1 MPFRFLNSTID
12 DAIPGSDVKTRAHS
26 KASRNCVDTLMHYT
40 RSALESDALSHRLS
54 TVAAPAHALP
64 KLVLAFLLAIVA
76 SQSDLRAQTLAPPTA
91 STPQPAASASAGTEE
106 ETIEPTFETQKLART
121 YILDVPAPR
130 GQITDRNG
138 EPLAQNRLNYNLAIN
153 FPTPLDFSDAQALS
167 FAKEKIDKTA
177 RLIGRKI
184 KISDDAILRHYHN
197 RGIMPMEIAQNLT
210 QVEYEQIKN
219 EPPPGVIVRPTYVRV
234 YPNGKVA
241 GQIIGYTGKTG
252 RNPDGIVDNHET
264 LWPETEG
271 REGLEQTFNQMLAG
285 KHGEYKLT
293 FDKDG
298 RKTSEKLITPPEPGF
313 NVVTTIDLRL
323 QQLAEKAL
331 EAKAKRGAIVIIDP
345 NNGDIL
351 ALASWPTY
359 DPNLFVPSISAEQL
373 KTLQDDKDIPL
384 LPRAYRSSY
393 PPGSTFKIAVGIA
406 ALESGAVHPDDRY
419 ECVPSIQIGNV
430 TFHNWKKGNRGALN
444 FVQALTESCDTW
456 FYQVGI
462 RTGAQP
468 IIDWALQLGFGAK
481 CGIPLR
487 GEAEGR
493 VPNDEYMKATHGR
506 RLLNGDIANMSIGQG
521 DTQVTPLQMAQAMGV
536 VANGGTLYQTRLVQ
550 QVQTFDNQIVTAYQV
565 RAKRI
570 LNLSAETLDEVH
582 TGMIDVVNGAGGTA
596 HQATLDNAEVAGKTG
611 TAQWG
616 PKNKERT
623 AAWFAG
629 FLPAD
634 QPRYAF
640 AALYEGDV
648 GSKVHGGSAAAP
660 MIADVFKEVYKSE
673 KVVSQKQRRAREQP
687 EIRRAEPVE
696 EEDESD

>member
-1 MPFRFLNSTID
+1 MKSFWGTS
-12 DAIPGSDVKTRAHS
+12 GSLWIAFS
-26 KASRNCVDTLMHYT
+26 I
-40 RSALESDALSHRLS
+40 
-54 TVAAPAHALP
+54 
-64 KLVLAFLLAIVA
+64 LATPPSLLAQA
-76 SQSDLRAQTLAPPTA
+76 LAPPVVPGPSPTA
-91 STPQPAASASAGTEE
+91 IPQSEE
-106 ETIEPTFETQKLART
+106 ETIVPTFETQKLART

-138 EPLAQNRLNYNLAIN
+138 EPLAQNRLSYNLAVT
-153 FPTPLDFSDAQALS
+153 FPTPLDFSDAQVLS
-167 FAKEKIDKTA
+167 FVREKIDKTA
-177 RLIGRKI
+177 RRIGRKI
-184 KISDDAILRHYHN
+184 HISDEAILRHYRN
-197 RGIMPMEIAQNLT
+197 RGIMPLEIAQNLT

-219 EPPPGVIVRPTYVRV
+219 DPPLGVMVRPIYVRF
-234 YPNGKVA
+234 YPNGKLA
-241 GQIIGYTGKTG
+241 GQVIGYTGKTG
-252 RNPDGIVDNHET
+252 RNPDGIVGNHET

-271 REGLEQTFNQMLAG
+271 REGLEQTFNEMLTG
-285 KHGEYKLT
+285 KHGQYKLT

-298 RKTSEKLITPPEPGF
+298 RKTSEKLISPPEPGY
-313 NVVTTIDLRL
+313 NVVTTLDVRL
-323 QQLAEKAL
+323 QQLAEKTL
-331 EAKAKRGAIVIIDP
+331 EARAKRGAIVIIDP

-373 KTLQDDKDIPL
+373 NALQNDPDIPL

-406 ALESGAVHPDDRY
+406 ALETHAVDPDDRY
-419 ECVPSIQIGNV
+419 ECVPAIQIGNI
-430 TFHNWKKGNRGALN
+430 TFHNWKKGDRGALN

-462 RTGAQP
+462 KTGAGP
-468 IIDWALQLGFGAK
+468 IIDWALKLGFGAK

-493 VPNDEYMKATHGR
+493 VPNDQYMKATHGR

-521 DTQVTPLQMAQAMGV
+521 DILVTPLQMAQAIGI
-536 VANGGTLYQTRLVQ
+536 VANGGTFYQTRLVQ

-565 RAKRI
+565 RAKRT
-570 LNLSAETLDEVH
+570 LSLSPETLEELR
-582 TGMIDVVNGAGGTA
+582 TGMINVVNGAGGTA
-596 HQATLDNAEVAGKTG
+596 HQASLDNVEVAGKTG

-640 AALYEGDV
+640 AALFEGDV

-660 MIADVFKEVYKSE
+660 MIADVFREVYKGQ
-673 KVVSQKQRRAREQP
+673 KIVSQRQRRASQQP
-687 EIRRAEPVE
+687 EIRRAEPVV

>member
-1 MPFRFLNSTID
+1 MRSTW
-12 DAIPGSDVKTRAHS
+12 GNL
-26 KASRNCVDTLMHYT
+26 RNLWI
-40 RSALESDALSHRLS
+40 ALSILA
-54 TVAAPAHALP
+54 TPAA
-64 KLVLAFLLAIVA
+64 LLAQA
-76 SQSDLRAQTLAPPTA
+76 LAP
-91 STPQPAASASAGTEE
+91 SAASSVTPSGEE
-106 ETIEPTFETQKLART
+106 ETIVPTFETQKLART
-121 YILDVPAPR
+121 YILDVPGPR

-138 EPLAQNRLNYNLAIN
+138 APLAQNRLSYNLAIN

-167 FAKEKIDKTA
+167 FAREKIDSAGK
-177 RLIGRKI
+177 LIGRKLR
-184 KISDDAILRHYHN
+184 ISDEAILRHYRN
-197 RGIMPMEIAQNLT
+197 RGIMPLEIAQNLT
-210 QVEYEQIKN
+210 QSEYEQVKDN
-219 EPPPGVIVRPTYVRV
+219 LPAGMIVRPIYVRI

-271 REGLEQTFNQMLAG
+271 REGIEQTFNEMLTG

-298 RKTSEKLITPPEPGF
+298 RKTSEKLTTPPEPGY
-313 NVVTTIDLRL
+313 NVVTTLDLHL
-323 QQLAEKAL
+323 QQLAEKTL
-331 EAKAKRGAIVIIDP
+331 EAKAKRGAIVIVDP

-373 KTLQDDKDIPL
+373 KALQNDANIPL

-393 PPGSTFKIAVGIA
+393 PPGSTFKVAVGIA

-419 ECVPSIQIGNV
+419 QCVPAIQIGNV
-430 TFHNWKKGNRGALN
+430 TFHNWKKGDRGALN

-462 RTGAQP
+462 KTGAQP
-468 IIDWALQLGFGAK
+468 IIDSALKLGFGAK

-493 VPNDEYMKATHGR
+493 IPNDEYMKATHGR

-536 VANGGTLYQTRLVQ
+536 VANGGTFYQTRLVQ
-550 QVQTFDNQIVTAYQV
+550 QVQTFDHQVATAYQV
-565 RAKRI
+565 RAKRT
-570 LNLSAETLDEVH
+570 LELSPGTLDELR
-582 TGMIDVVNGAGGTA
+582 TGMINVVNGSGGTA
-596 HQATLDNAEVAGKTG
+596 HQASLDNVEVAGKTG

-616 PKNKERT
+616 PKEKERT
-623 AAWFAG
+623 APWFAG

-640 AALYEGDV
+640 AVLYEGDV
-648 GSKVHGGSAAAP
+648 GSNVHGGSTAAP
-660 MIADVFKEVYKSE
+660 MIADIFKEIYKGQQ
-673 KVVSQKQRRAREQP
+673 VTDRQRRERKP
-687 EIRRAEPVE
+687 EVRRAEPVE

>member
-1 MPFRFLNSTID
+1 M
-12 DAIPGSDVKTRAHS
+12 
-26 KASRNCVDTLMHYT
+26 ASARICENLRCLG
-40 RSALESDALSHRLS
+40 LALSIFAV
-54 TVAAPAHALP
+54 TATT
-64 KLVLAFLLAIVA
+64 
-76 SQSDLRAQTLAPPTA
+76 RAQTLMPTPAPSP
-91 STPQPAASASAGTEE
+91 SASPEE
-106 ETIEPTFETQKLART
+106 ETIVPTFETQKLART

-138 EPLAQNRLNYNLAIN
+138 AALAQNRLSYNLVIN

-167 FAKEKIDKTA
+167 VTREKIEKA
-177 RLIGRKI
+177 GKLIGRDLR
-184 KISDDAILRHYHN
+184 ISDDAILRHYRN
-197 RGIMPMEIAQNLT
+197 RGIMPLEVAQNLS
-210 QVEYEQIKN
+210 QQEYEKIKN
-219 EPPPGVIVRPTYVRV
+219 DLPAGMMVRPVYVRI

-264 LWPETEG
+264 LWPQTEG
-271 REGLEQTFNQMLAG
+271 REGLEQTFNEMLTG

-298 RKTSEKLITPPEPGF
+298 RKTSEKLITPPEPGY
-313 NVVTTIDLRL
+313 NVVTTLDLHL
-323 QQLAEKAL
+323 QELAEKAL
-331 EAKAKRGAIVIIDP
+331 AAKAKRGAMVIIDP

-359 DPNLFVPSISAEQL
+359 DPNVFVPSISADQL
-373 KTLQDDKDIPL
+373 KALQDDKDIPL

-406 ALESGAVHPDDRY
+406 ALESHAVYPNDRY

-430 TFHNWKKGNRGALN
+430 TFHNWKKSNRGALN

-462 RTGAQP
+462 KTGAGP

-493 VPNDEYMKATHGR
+493 IPNDEYMKATHGR
-506 RLLNGDIANMSIGQG
+506 KILNGDIANMSIGQG

-550 QVQTFDNQIVTAYQV
+550 QVQTFDHQIVTAYQLREK
-565 RAKRI
+565 RA
-570 LNLSAETLDEVH
+570 LDLSSETLDELH

-596 HQATLDNAEVAGKTG
+596 HQASLDNAEVAGKTG

-623 AAWFAG
+623 AAWFGG

-634 QPRYAF
+634 QPQYAF
-640 AALYEGDV
+640 AALYEGEV
-648 GSKVHGGSAAAP
+648 GSKVHGGSTAAP
-660 MIADVFKEVYKSE
+660 MIADIFKEIYKG
-673 KVVSQKQRRAREQP
+673 QQIAGHPRREREP
-687 EIRRAEPVE
+687 EVRRAEPVE

>member
-1 MPFRFLNSTID
+1 MRNLCLALVLF
-12 DAIPGSDVKTRAHS
+12 AVA
-26 KASRNCVDTLMHYT
+26 ASIGGQTLMPT
-40 RSALESDALSHRLS
+40 P
-54 TVAAPAHALP
+54 APSP
-64 KLVLAFLLAIVA
+64 SV
-76 SQSDLRAQTLAPPTA
+76 SP
-91 STPQPAASASAGTEE
+91 EE
-106 ETIEPTFETQKLART
+106 ETIIPTFETQKLART

-138 EPLAQNRLNYNLAIN
+138 ESLAQNKLSYNLTIS

-167 FAKEKIDKTA
+167 FAREKIDRTA
-177 RLIGRKI
+177 RLIGRKL

-197 RGIMPMEIAQNLT
+197 RGIMPMEIAQNLSEL
-210 QVEYEQIKN
+210 EYEQIKN
-219 EPPPGVIVRPTYVRV
+219 DPPPGVIVRPIYVRV

-271 REGLEQTFNQMLAG
+271 REGLEQTFNEMLTG

-298 RKTSEKLITPPEPGF
+298 RKTSEKLITPPDPGY
-313 NVVTTIDLRL
+313 NVVTTLDLRL

-331 EAKAKRGAIVIIDP
+331 EAKAKRGAMVIIDP

-373 KTLQDDKDIPL
+373 KLLQDDKDIPL

-406 ALESGAVHPDDRY
+406 ALESRAVYPDEQY
-419 ECVPSIQIGNV
+419 ECVPAIQIGNV

-462 RTGAQP
+462 KTGAQP
-468 IIDWALQLGFGAK
+468 IIDWALALGFGAK

-506 RLLNGDIANMSIGQG
+506 KLLNGDIANMSIGQG
-521 DTQVTPLQMAQAMGV
+521 DIQVTPLQMAQAMGI

-565 RAKRI
+565 RAKRT
-570 LNLSAETLDEVH
+570 LNLSSGTLDELH
-582 TGMIDVVNGAGGTA
+582 AGMIDVVNGAGGTA
-596 HQATLDNAEVAGKTG
+596 HQASLDNAEVAGKTG

-660 MIADVFKEVYKSE
+660 MIAEIFKEVYRSE
-673 KVVSQKQRRAREQP
+673 KVVGQRQRRSPEQP

>member
-1 MPFRFLNSTID
+1 MGCSEICEYLRNLRFVTLLFI
-12 DAIPGSDVKTRAHS
+12 APLAGSAQTQAPS
-26 KASRNCVDTLMHYT
+26 
-40 RSALESDALSHRLS
+40 
-54 TVAAPAHALP
+54 AAPSATP
-64 KLVLAFLLAIVA
+64 T
-76 SQSDLRAQTLAPPTA
+76 SD
-91 STPQPAASASAGTEE
+91 E
-106 ETIEPTFETQKLART
+106 ETIVPTFETQKLART

-130 GQITDRNG
+130 GQITERNG
-138 EPLAQNRLNYNLAIN
+138 VPLAQNRLSYNLAIN

-167 FAKEKIDKTA
+167 FVREKIDKA
-177 RLIGRKI
+177 GKLIGRTLA
-184 KISDDAILRHYHN
+184 ISDQAILRHYRN
-197 RGIMPMEIAQNLT
+197 RGIMPLEIAQNLSQSEHEEVKDNLPT
-210 QVEYEQIKN
+210 
-219 EPPPGVIVRPTYVRV
+219 GMIVRPIYVRA
-234 YPNGKVA
+234 YPNGKLA
-241 GQIIGYTGKTG
+241 GQVIGYTGKTG

-264 LWPETEG
+264 LWPGTEG
-271 REGLEQTFNQMLAG
+271 REGLEQTFNDMLTG
-285 KHGEYKLT
+285 KHGKYKLT

-298 RKTSEKLITPPEPGF
+298 RKTSDKLVTPPEPGY
-313 NVVTTIDLRL
+313 NVVTTLDLRV

-331 EAKAKRGAIVIIDP
+331 EAKAQRGAIVIIDP

-373 KTLQDDKDIPL
+373 KLLQDDKDIPL

-406 ALESGAVHPDDRY
+406 ALESRAIQSDDQY

-430 TFHNWKKGNRGALN
+430 TFHNWKKGNRGELN

-468 IIDWALQLGFGAK
+468 IIDWALALGFGAK

-521 DTQVTPLQMAQAMGV
+521 DIQVSPLQMAQAMGV
-536 VANGGTLYQTRLVQ
+536 VANGGTLYQTRLVR
-550 QVQTFDNQIVTAYQV
+550 QVQSPNQQIVSAYQV
-565 RAKRI
+565 RAKRT
-570 LNLSAETLDEVH
+570 LNLSSETLDQVR

-596 HQATLDNAEVAGKTG
+596 HQASLDNVEVAGKTG

-623 AAWFAG
+623 AAWFSG
-629 FLPAD
+629 FLPSD

-640 AALYEGDV
+640 AAVYEGDV

-660 MIADVFKEVYKSE
+660 MIADVFKEVYKGE
-673 KVVSQKQRRAREQP
+673 MVAKREQRRAREQP
-687 EIRRAEPVE
+687 EVRRAEPVE